1 MATTFA
7 DQLRAL
13 PDEALSAL
21 IQLRPDLVVP
31 VPADVSALAV
41 RAQSRG
47 SVARCLDGLD
57 EFTLLI
63 LDAARLSRSTE
74 TALTSLDAILALT
87 SGVAADDVRVA
98 VDRLRVRFLLLGPE
112 DALQVTGAV
121 DEVTSP
127 YPAGLGRPADF
138 LDPQAAALCADK
150 AKLRRTVLAAP
161 PAARAVLDRLAA
173 GPPIGAL
180 SREKLGREKLG
191 REKLS
196 REKLSRERLS
206 EERLSG
212 ARPDGVKPGREKPGQ
227 EKPSR
232 ENAAEPVR
240 WLVEQHVLVP
250 IGEAGRAPRPDGELV
265 ELPREVG
272 MLLRRESGPL
282 GAMRPFP
289 PIPAGTVR
297 DPQSV
302 DSAGA
307 GQVMEA
313 VRSTEAL
320 LEALATEPAP
330 VLRAGGLGVRD
341 LKRLARSAGVD
352 EPGAALLLETA
363 HAAGLLGESDVAGS
377 GRSVTVSRA
386 AGQIDEIFLPTGA
399 YDLWRALS
407 IAHRWAA
414 LARAWLMMTRQPGLV
429 GQRDER
435 DRPINALAPDAER
448 AGAPQARREAL
459 LVLADLKP
467 GTAPQVDEVLG
478 LLAWQSPRR
487 ARGREAAHRDALTG
501 AALLGVTALGA
512 VTSYARLLLED
523 PDVDD
528 SDPLGVRPAASAEVP
543 SDAIR
548 SLDALLPAPVD
559 HVVVQADLSVV
570 VPGPPEPELAAEL
583 DMVAEPESAGGASVF
598 RVTTASVRRALDVG
612 YTAAD
617 LHALFRRRSRTPV
630 PQTLTYMIDDAARK
644 HGGLRAGSAGSYL
657 RSDDE
662 ALLAEAMA
670 DRRLAP
676 LGLRQIAPTVLVSP
690 LQVARLLGALRD
702 AGFAPVAEDAGG
714 AAVLT
719 RPKVRRAPTRTS
731 ITARLADQAGPPAL
745 VGPRLAGVVEQIRKG
760 DIATRAARRAPVSVR
775 AANGQGVPG
784 LTPVQQHG
792 QAMAVLQQAV
802 REKARVWVGYVDS
815 HGATLSR
822 LVKPVSLSA
831 GYLRAED
838 ERTETLHTFALHRI
852 TAAVPEDEA

>member
-7 DQLRAL
+7 DQLRSL
-13 PDEALSAL
+13 TDEALSAL

-57 EFTLLI
+57 EFTLQI
-63 LDAARLSRSTE
+63 LDAARLTRSAE
-74 TALTSLDAILALT
+74 TALTSAGAIIELAT
-87 SGVAADDVRVA
+87 GVAADDVRVA
-98 VDRLRVRFLLLGPE
+98 IDRLRVRFLLHGPE
-112 DALQVTGAV
+112 DALEVTGAV

-138 LDPQAAALCADK
+138 LDPRTAALCADK
-150 AKLRRTVLAAP
+150 AKLRRTILAAP
-161 PAARAVLDRLAA
+161 PASRAVLDRLAE

-180 SREKLGREKLG
+180 GR
-191 REKLS
+191 
-196 REKLSRERLS
+196 
-206 EERLSG
+206 
-212 ARPDGVKPGREKPGQ
+212 AT
-227 EKPSR
+227 
-232 ENAAEPVR
+232 NAEPVR
-240 WLVEQHVLVP
+240 WLVEQHILVP
-250 IGEAGRAPRPDGELV
+250 ISEAGRSPRPDGELV

-272 MLLRRESGPL
+272 LLLRRETGPL
-282 GAMRPFP
+282 GPMRPFP
-289 PIPAGTVR
+289 PLPEGTAR
-297 DPQSV
+297 DPKSV

-320 LEALATEPAP
+320 MEALAAEPAP

-341 LKRLARSAGVD
+341 LKRLARGAGLD
-352 EPGAALLLETA
+352 EPGAALLLEIA
-363 HAAGLLGESDVAGS
+363 YAAGLLGESDVAGS

-386 AGQIDEIFLPTGA
+386 AGPIDEIFLPTGA

-407 IAHRWAA
+407 IAQRWTA

-459 LVLADLKP
+459 LVLTDLKA
-467 GTAPQVDEVLG
+467 GTVPAVDEVLG

-487 ARGREAAHRDALTG
+487 ARGREATHRDALSG

-512 VTSYARLLLED
+512 ITSYGRLLLED
-523 PDVDD
+523 PDIDD
-528 SDPLGVRPAASAEVP
+528 SDPLGVRPASSAETPGDGVR
-543 SDAIR
+543 A
-548 SLDALLPAPVD
+548 LDELLPAPVD
-559 HVVVQADLSVV
+559 HVLVQADLSVV

-583 DMVAEPESAGGASVF
+583 DVVAEPESAGGASVF

-617 LHALFRRRSRTPV
+617 LHTLFRRRSRTPV

-662 ALLAEAMA
+662 ALIAEVLT
-670 DRRLAP
+670 DKRLAP

-690 LQVARLLGALRD
+690 LQVARLLGGLRD

-714 AAVLT
+714 AAVLS

-731 ITARLADQAGPPAL
+731 VAARAAEHAGPPSL
-745 VGPRLAGVVEQIRKG
+745 VGPRLAGVVEQIRRG
-760 DIATRAARRAPVSVR
+760 DIATRAARRAPAGVR
-775 AANGQGVPG
+775 AANGQGAPG

-852 TAAVPEDEA
+852 TAAVPEQE

>member
-7 DQLRAL
+7 DHLRSL
-13 PDEALSAL
+13 PDEALGAL
-21 IQLRPDLVVP
+21 VQLRPDLVVP
-31 VPADVSALAV
+31 VPADISALAV

-57 EFTLLI
+57 EFTLAV
-63 LDAARLSRSTE
+63 LDAARLSRSPE
-74 TALTSLDAILALT
+74 TAASSVDEILELSAD
-87 SGVAADDVRVA
+87 VAPEDVRA
-98 VDRLRVRFLLLGPE
+98 AIDRLRVRFLLYGGE
-112 DALQVTGAV
+112 DELHLVGAI

-138 LDPQAAALCADK
+138 LDPRAAALGADK

-161 PAARAVLDRLAA
+161 PGARAVLDRLAA

-180 SREKLGREKLG
+180 RRD
-191 REKLS
+191 
-196 REKLSRERLS
+196 
-206 EERLSG
+206 
-212 ARPDGVKPGREKPGQ
+212 AV
-227 EKPSR
+227 
-232 ENAAEPVR
+232 AEPVR
-240 WLVEQHVLVP
+240 WLVDNHVLVP
-250 IGEAGRAPRPDGELV
+250 ISEAGRAPRADGELV

-272 MLLRRESGPL
+272 LLLRRDTGPL
-282 GAMRPFP
+282 GALRPFP
-289 PIPAGTVR
+289 PIPEGAVR

-313 VRSTEAL
+313 VRSTESL
-320 LEALATEPAP
+320 LDALAAEPAP

-341 LKRLARSAGVD
+341 LKRLARTAGLD
-352 EPGAALLLETA
+352 EPGAALLLEVA
-363 HAAGLLGESDVAGS
+363 HAAGLLGEADAAGS
-377 GRSVTVSRA
+377 TRSVSVSRA
-386 AGQIDEIFLPTGA
+386 SGAVDEIFLPTGA

-407 IAHRWAA
+407 MAQRWVA
-414 LARAWLMMTRQPGLV
+414 LARSWLAMTRQPGLV
-429 GQRDER
+429 GLRDDR

-448 AGAPQARREAL
+448 AGAPQARREGL

-478 LLAWQSPRR
+478 LLAWQAPRR
-487 ARGREAAHRDALTG
+487 ARGREAAHRDALAG

-512 VTSYARLLLED
+512 ITSYGRLLFED
-523 PDVDD
+523 VEDIGG
-528 SDPLGVRPAASAEVP
+528 DPLGVRPGPTEPPGDVV
-543 SDAIR
+543 R
-548 SLDALLPAPVD
+548 TLDALLPAPVD
-559 HVVVQADLSVV
+559 HVLVQADLSVV

-583 DMVAEPESAGGASVF
+583 DVIAEPESAGGASVF
-598 RVTTASVRRALDVG
+598 RVTAPSVRRALDVG

-670 DRRLAP
+670 DRRLGA

-690 LQVARLLGALRD
+690 LPVARLLGGLRD

-714 AAVLT
+714 AAVLV

-731 ITARLADQAGPPAL
+731 VASRLADQAGPPLLA
-745 VGPRLAGVVEQIRKG
+745 GPRLAGVVEQIRRG

-784 LTPVQQHG
+784 LTSVQQHG

-802 REKARVWVGYVDS
+802 REKVRVWVGYVDS

-822 LVKPVSLSA
+822 LVRPVSLSA

-852 TAAVPEDEA
+852 TAAVPDEQEN